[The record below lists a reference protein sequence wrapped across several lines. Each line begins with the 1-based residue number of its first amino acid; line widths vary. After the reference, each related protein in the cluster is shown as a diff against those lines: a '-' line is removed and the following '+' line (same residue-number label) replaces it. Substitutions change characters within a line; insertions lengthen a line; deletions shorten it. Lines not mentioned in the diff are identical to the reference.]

1 MITVRYIPNKF
12 APENY
17 ETTVEAGSLRG
28 ALKRFIGVY
37 PMHKKPLLGMKISF
51 YVNGK
56 YISKQ
61 LWDTYVLKEDDI
73 VEVTHEIRG
82 GVGDFIMQTITL
94 FGLLDF
100 FTPEVPETDEETS
113 DANVYSWEGPSTSTK
128 AGTQIP
134 VVYGTH
140 DVGGTYI
147 NFNLWTSGEDNYA
160 DMLIALCE
168 GEIAGLRNADDDTD
182 VAIPSTLTAASTA
195 DPYIK
200 MNDTNL
206 GDYEEA
212 QWAGRTGTNSQTS
225 IQGFRNV
232 QTVYDYAK
240 PLPAERGNPGG
251 KWTLLYTTNAE
262 VDQFTVKLR
271 CPALYNYNKKG
282 KMQNSQVRYRIRYAP
297 TGTTTW
303 TYDPVVSGSVD
314 NIDSWYLIKDK
325 SRSEVKEYKT
335 VTLAARDQVDLQVQ
349 RYNPAT
355 TSDDAT
361 NECETTHITEI
372 VSEDLAYPNT
382 AIIAIR
388 VKATDQISGTFPN
401 VTFRTRGR
409 KVRVP
414 DLAGDGSK
422 EFEDY
427 YWTGTGYQ
435 FRHMSTD
442 ALVTWDGSSYV
453 TQYTS
458 NPVYCIR
465 DFMINTRFGL
475 GDLISETDLSD
486 TLLNS
491 AAFDCWQKHD
501 STTHKSELHI
511 VLAEKSS
518 PADILTQMTKVAR
531 LYCYWSGGY
540 IKMKYLQDEDPVQLL
555 TMGNIVEGKFSTT
568 YKKQSATPNII
579 KVSFANR
586 ADGYKV
592 STREIV
598 DEAEWALN
606 RPQREMTVDLKGITS
621 EAQAL
626 REAKYHLNR
635 ARYCR
640 RTVSVTTTAE
650 SLHCEPGDIVAVQH
664 DVPQWGW
671 GGRVGTSSTSTTC
684 VIDQDVPS
692 AIVSDPTAYDI
703 KVWHA
708 EDDTIE
714 TKDIQSV
721 SGKTITISGSW
732 TTTPS
737 EDDSYILGVDG
748 STIKEY
754 RVTDMSVSED
764 DKIELKMEEHNAS
777 IFSDTGYVAS
787 TDEAA
792 ELPNPSAFAD
802 AVTGLTLYEL
812 HNEVGFGV
820 SYRQPEETLNFLRA
834 DIYVSTDNVRF
845 TKVGFTKVGEGWGS
859 DDFEYT
865 GLLPGIKYYVKVYSI
880 NKVGIKNTDP
890 ATANITLTGAAIG
903 PPASPTG
910 IEIDDGGV
918 GQGLTTTFSGRDCK
932 VRWRINAPYGGAG
945 SLEPQE
951 PSGIAAMDWGV
962 VRDFKVEVWN
972 YTGTILIREEYTTDK
987 FYTYTYEKNYADT
1000 SGTPRRQFQ
1009 FKVYQRNWFNLLSER
1024 PVVLAVSNPAPD
1036 MSTHT
1041 PTLRS
1046 VYRGATVDFST
1057 YVVTDNDMDYYKLYY
1072 GYNSTPLSASVD
1084 LISWRNQTYTLGGML
1099 QNTRIY
1105 VRLVPYDAF
1114 GAGTRSALASVRTD
1128 GFDFID
1134 ASSNEWTIKADAIV
1148 ASIIKNN
1155 AIASVHLSIEQLSAI
1170 NAYCGYITGGYIDG
1184 CIITGGL
1191 IQTASSGKRIQM
1203 TSQGISL
1210 AVTSDTGGYG
1220 DVRYGDNPASNASVF
1235 FGSGALA
1242 YIHHLSEAVPFYISA
1257 EQTVGDFHFYNRSS
1271 DPSGYAEIGDVC
1283 VVNASLKICTAG
1295 GTPGTW
1301 TTVGLQT

>member
-1 MITVRYIPNKF
+1 MITVKYIPNKF
-12 APENY
+12 ADESY
-17 ETTVEAGSLRG
+17 ECQVEATTLR
-28 ALKRFIGVY
+28 AAAKRFY
-37 PMHKKPLLGMKISF
+37 EKFPKWKKAILGKKISF

-56 YISKQ
+56 YTGVV
-61 LWDTYVLKEDDI
+61 LWDKYELKDGDV
-73 VEVTHEIRG
+73 VEITHEIRG
-82 GVGDFIMQTITL
+82 GVMDFIMQTITL
-94 FGLLDF
+94 FGLLDM
-100 FTPEVPETDEETS
+100 TPDVPETEEET
-113 DANVYSWEGPSTSTK
+113 DEGNTYSWEGPSTSTR
-128 AGTQIP
+128 AGQPIP

-140 DVGGTYI
+140 DVGGQYI
-147 NFNLWTSGEDNYA
+147 NFNLWTDGENNYA
-160 DMLIALCE
+160 DMLVALCE
-168 GEIAGLRNADDDTD
+168 GEISGLRNEDDDGD

-195 DPYIK
+195 TPYIK
-200 MNDTNL
+200 MNDTQL
-206 GDYEEA
+206 GDYEES
-212 QWAGRTGTNSQTS
+212 QWCGRVGTNSQTS

-232 QTVYDYAK
+232 QTLYDYAK
-240 PLPAERGNPGG
+240 PVPAERDSPGG

-282 KMQNSQVRYRIRYAP
+282 KMQANSVRYRIRYAP

-303 TYDPVVSGSVD
+303 TYDPVVSGTVD
-314 NIDSWYLIKDK
+314 NVNSWYLIQDK
-325 SRSEVKEYKT
+325 SRSEIKEYKT
-335 VTLAARDQVDLQVQ
+335 VTLAARDQIDLQVQ

-355 TSDDAT
+355 KSDDAT
-361 NECETTHITEI
+361 NDLETTHITEI

-382 AIIAIR
+382 AVIAIR

-414 DLAGDGSK
+414 DMNNGVGTTK

-427 YWTGTGYQ
+427 YWTGTGNN
-435 FRHMSTD
+435 FRHLSTD
-442 ALVTWDGSSYV
+442 ALITWDGTSYINQ
-453 TQYTS
+453 TTS

-465 DFMINTRFGL
+465 DFMLNTRFGL
-475 GDLISETDLSD
+475 GDLISESDVDD
-486 TLLNS
+486 TLMNT
-491 AAFDCWQKHD
+491 AAFNCWQKHD

-511 VLAEKSS
+511 VLDTKSS

-531 LYCYWSGGY
+531 LYCYWSAGY

-555 TMGNIVEGKFSTT
+555 SMGNIVEGKFTVT
-568 YKKQSATPNII
+568 YKRQSATPNI
-579 KVSFANR
+579 
-586 ADGYKV
+586 YKV
-592 STREIV
+592 TFADRTDDYKVTSREVV
-598 DEAEWALN
+598 DETEWALN
-606 RPQREMTVDLKGITS
+606 RPQRSQSLDLKGVTS
-621 EAQAL
+621 VAQAL
-626 REAKYHLNR
+626 REAKYYLNR

-640 RTVSVTTTAE
+640 KTVSVTTTSE
-650 SLHCEPGDIVAVQH
+650 SLHCEPGDIVALQH

-671 GGRVGTSSTSTTC
+671 GGRVGTNSTSTTC

-692 AIVSDPTAYDI
+692 SIVSDPTAYDI

-708 EDDTIE
+708 ADDTIE

-732 TTTPS
+732 TTTPA

-754 RVTDMSVSED
+754 RVMEMGVNEED
-764 DKIELKMEEHNAS
+764 LIDLKLEEHNAS
-777 IFSDTGYVAS
+777 IYSDTGYVAS
-787 TDEAA
+787 TDEAQ
-792 ELPNPSAFAD
+792 ELPNPSAFAG
-802 AVTGLTLYEL
+802 AVTNLTLTEL
-812 HNEVGFGV
+812 YNEVGFAV

-845 TKVGFTKVGEGWGS
+845 TKVGEGWGT
-859 DDFEYT
+859 DDFEY
-865 GLLPGIKYYVKVYSI
+865 GGCLPGIKYYVKVYSI
-880 NKVGIKNTDP
+880 NKVGVKNLDP
-890 ATANITLTGAAIG
+890 ATGNITIKGAAIG

-910 IEIDDGGV
+910 LEIDDGGV
-918 GQGLTTTFSGRDCK
+918 GQGQTLTFSGRDCK

-945 SLEPQE
+945 SLEPE
-951 PSGIAAMDWGV
+951 KPSGIAGMDWAV
-962 VRDFKVEVWN
+962 VRDFKIEVWN

-1000 SGTPRRQFQ
+1000 SGSPRRSFQ
-1009 FKVYQRNWFNLLSER
+1009 IKVFQRNWFNLLSTL
-1024 PVVLAVSNPAPD
+1024 PATIAVSNPAPT
-1036 MSTHT
+1036 MATHT

-1057 YVVTDNDMDYYKLYY
+1057 YTVTDNDMDYYKLYY
-1072 GYNSTPLSASVD
+1072 GYNSTPLTASVD

-1099 QNTRIY
+1099 QNTKIY

-1114 GAGTRSALASVRTD
+1114 GAGTRSALASIRTD

-1155 AIASVHLSIEQLSAI
+1155 AIASVHMAIEQLSAI
-1170 NAYCGYITGGYIDG
+1170 NAYCGRITGGYIDG

-1191 IQTASSGKRIQM
+1191 IQTASTGKRIMM

-1271 DPSGYAEIGDVC
+1271 DPSGFAEIGDVC
-1283 VVNASLKICTAG
+1283 VVNASLKICTSG